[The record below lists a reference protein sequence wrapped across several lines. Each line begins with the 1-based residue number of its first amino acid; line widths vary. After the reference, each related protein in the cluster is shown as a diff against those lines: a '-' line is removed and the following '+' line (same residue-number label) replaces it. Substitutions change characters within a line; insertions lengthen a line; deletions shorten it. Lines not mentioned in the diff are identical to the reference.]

1 MVKSVGF
8 TFKEM
13 SDVLKY
19 DAETGEF
26 TWKVSINSRGQA
38 GQRAGVKQRM
48 QNGKDYYSIT
58 YKGRKLAGSQV
69 AWLLYYGEWPD
80 RSVFF
85 IDTNPMNLQI
95 SNLKLADHKAIR
107 VVKEDGSVGYRM
119 TNEQSR
125 HYGLVRNYNISL
137 TEYAQMFASQ
147 NGVCA
152 ICNQSE
158 TGKLPGRK
166 SDQSDSRVR
175 DLSVDHCH
183 KTGKIRQLLCN
194 SCNHMLGEAK
204 DNEQVL
210 LAGADYIRKH
220 SAGKST

>member
-1 MVKSVGF
+1 MVKSVNF
-8 TFKEM
+8 TFQEM
-13 SDVLKY
+13 ANILNY
-19 DAETGEF
+19 DADTGAF
-26 TWKVSINSRGQA
+26 TWKVSINSRAKA

-48 QNGKDYYSIT
+48 HNGKDYYSIT

-69 AWLLYYGEWPD
+69 AWLLHYGEWPD
-80 RSVFF
+80 RSIFF
-85 IDTNPMNLQI
+85 IDANPMNLQI
-95 SNLKLADHKAIR
+95 SNLKIADHKAFR
-107 VVKEDGSVGYRM
+107 VVKEDGSIGYKM

-152 ICNQSE
+152 ICNQPE
-158 TGKLPGRK
+158 TGKIPSRK
-166 SDQSDSRVR
+166 SDQSASRVR

-204 DNEQVL
+204 DNEEIL
-210 LAGADYIRKH
+210 LAAADYLRKH
-220 SAGKST
+220 SGNS

>member
-107 VVKEDGSVGYRM
+107 VVKEDGSVGYKM
-119 TNEQSR
+119 TTEQVR
-125 HYGLVRNYNISL
+125 HYGLARNYNISL

-152 ICNQSE
+152 ICNQPE
-158 TGKLPGRK
+158 TGKIPGRK
-166 SDQSDSRVR
+166 SDQPASRVR

-194 SCNHMLGEAK
+194 ACNHMLGVAK
-204 DNEQVL
+204 DNEEIL
-210 LAGADYIRKH
+210 LAAADYLRKH
-220 SAGKST
+220 SGNS